1 MRAPSDPAPD
11 DLLATAGGN
20 ATAGGVSFQAEVGA
34 GFAVR
39 LLAER
44 RLNEG
49 FGLGD
54 ARIRALRFETEAPV
68 DDILIETD
76 AAGWI
81 FTQAKSSLTLSTTS
95 DSELG
100 SVADQIVRQWHACAQ
115 GAGQRRWDRPLD
127 PSRDRILITVGRKTP
142 ATVSEHLASAL
153 TAIQADSTAP
163 LPMRQQS
170 ALDTFRARLSEA
182 WQALVGAP
190 PDAAAMPSLLSLV
203 RVLKFDFAA
212 ADRQLA
218 AEMLRPLLNDGNSA
232 EAAFA
237 VLTRRCQALM
247 ETRLGS
253 DAPGFRGDLA
263 QAGIALKGPP
273 SFQHDVGVLQAY
285 SNDTQTLLSH
295 YEETKVGD
303 RDIGISR
310 QCTVAVC
317 LASIRDS
324 LLIIG
329 EPGSGKSAVL
339 NTAAKVLRRQNL
351 DVVTLAVDRL
361 LVDTPDALRRELNI
375 SHPLREVLRNWP
387 GVQPAFLFIDALDAT
402 RGGVSDA
409 VFRNLIADVLELGGR
424 WRVIASIRTFDLLLG
439 EQFRQLFRGT
449 PPDSQFADA
458 GFRDVRHIQVPPWTN
473 EELGEFLKLAP
484 QVATAIQK
492 GGQSLYDLALVP
504 FNTRLLAD
512 LISGGLPPEDFGEV
526 SSQVQLLQLYWQR
539 RVERHGTAAELC
551 LRRAVAEMVEG
562 RALRANKLNAAG
574 SDAAAFDA
582 LLHENVLVPLPG
594 DRHVAFRHHILFDY
608 AASRVY
614 LDPDDISKTAALLA
628 NNSDLGL
635 MLAPALAFELQSLWN
650 TSGNGRASFWSAI
663 IAIAGTAHSDPIA
676 RSVAARAACEFPVTA
691 DDMKGLS
698 AALQKPQDQRRGTV
712 SAFSHIVGAL
722 AIRLE
727 DKATVVSEP
736 WSYLAVEASHV
747 VADVVWPLRTLL
759 FLLTEREHTPQCR
772 SQLGAAARSL
782 LRYALDHPESAS
794 QLAVAAI
801 GFVADTYASEPAAS
815 QTLLR
820 ELLTPERVRDHG
832 DQDLPWLARKIKEI
846 WEADPDFAV
855 QIYGVTFGS
864 EITDKSTASI
874 GHSRILPLTTTRQ
887 QNYGMANF
895 SLKEAFPHFLSAY
908 PSHAI
913 TALVKA
919 IEGHIA
925 LKHQTDTPAAV
936 RTVTVNG
943 QQAEFVEDG
952 SRYWAWNPND
962 EHRGDAAGLLRALI
976 ERLRRLPETEA
987 RDLAALVIQKN
998 RFAVIWSRLFMVAAE
1013 RPAELGGLLWPF
1025 AIQQPFLMS
1034 SDTRKDAIDLITAR
1048 YSVEGVPEREAF
1060 EKAAFGFDFSIADD
1074 PEAYRRTFLLR
1085 LFGTI
1090 GQQHLITAEAQSF
1103 LDGETPA
1110 AERGVANPRPYSF
1123 EVSSHAPEQW
1133 WWLKREGVDVEAPGN
1148 ARLLAAAE
1156 EVKAAFGI
1164 LGTAAVPITDIAAA
1178 LEQLWALLAAANDGT
1193 GIAPT
1198 VADYA
1203 AGMAAAGAK
1212 CLAMLEPARLREQS
1226 DALRELAAL
1235 TLELTNHPSPQPDPE
1250 QEARLESNPAW
1261 GFPAARIDAAEAA
1274 IMLCRVD
1281 AQTAASL
1288 QPRIEALLTDDR
1300 AAARFVVAE
1309 HLTAFWETDRALM
1322 WRLARNVAQSE
1333 PNRGVLRFFVNDCL
1347 ARLLH
1352 VDPEQVETLAII
1364 LLTRAGDRE
1373 EKPTGELLEEIG
1385 SLIVLLWGS
1394 HGRTKSRE
1402 LLQEWLADIPGHQ
1415 PELSHAISSIRGG
1428 LVLGYGNNDAV
1439 EAAIRH
1445 RCQQFAAWTV
1455 DATASGLD
1463 SYFSAVAARSPSPE
1477 QTELASSCFRTLSQ
1491 ICDQLYF
1498 SSGAFGSGQRDDE
1511 QGLQAI
1517 DARKAFLDDVAPM
1530 LRRIGD
1536 VGHPGTIHHL
1546 IELLDFLAP
1555 ADPTQ
1560 VFDLVAHALLGA
1572 GKQLGYQFE
1581 SLGADR
1587 FVQIIGRFLA
1597 DNRDIFADDARRR
1610 ELIACLDAFSEVGWP
1625 AARRLLYRLPE
1636 LLR

>member
-1 MRAPSDPAPD
+1 MSAPSDPTPD

-20 ATAGGVSFQAEVGA
+20 ATAGGVTFQAEVGA

-44 RLNEG
+44 RLNERL
-49 FGLGD
+49 GLGD
-54 ARIRALRFETEAPV
+54 VSIRSLRFETEAPV

-81 FTQAKSSLTLSTTS
+81 FTQAKSSLTLSTIS

-100 SVADQIVRQWHACAQ
+100 SVADQMVRQWHACAQ
-115 GAGQRRWDRPLD
+115 GAGERGWDRPLD
-127 PSRDRILITVGRKTP
+127 PNRDRILIAVGRKTP
-142 ATVSEHLASAL
+142 ATFTEHLVSAL
-153 TAIQADSTAP
+153 TAIQANSTAP
-163 LPMRQQS
+163 LPMRQRS
-170 ALDTFRARLSEA
+170 ALDTFRARLGEA

-190 PDAAAMPSLLSLV
+190 PDAAAMQSLLSLV
-203 RVLKFDFAA
+203 RVLKFEFDG

-218 AEMLRPLLNDGNSA
+218 AEMLRPLLNDENSA

-263 QAGIALKGPP
+263 QAGVVLKAPP
-273 SFQHDVGVLQAY
+273 SFQQDVEVLRAY
-285 SNDTQTLLSH
+285 SNDTQAQLSH

-317 LASIRDS
+317 LAAIRDS

-339 NTAAKVLRRQNL
+339 NTAAKVLHGQNL

-361 LVDTPDALRRELNI
+361 LVDTPEALRRELSI

-387 GVQPAFLFIDALDAT
+387 GLQPAFLFIDALDAT

-424 WRVIASIRTFDLLLG
+424 WRVVASIRTFDLRLG

-458 GFRDVRHIQVPPWTN
+458 GFRDVRHIQVPPWTK
-473 EELGEFLKLAP
+473 EELDEFLKLAP

-504 FNTRLLAD
+504 FNTRLVAD

-526 SSQVQLLQLYWQR
+526 SSQVELLQLYWQR

-594 DRHVAFRHHILFDY
+594 DHHVAFRHHILFDY

-628 NNSDLGL
+628 SNSDLGL
-635 MLAPALAFELQSLWN
+635 MLAPALAFALQSLWN
-650 TSGNGRASFWSAI
+650 TSGNGRSSFWSAI

-691 DDMKGLS
+691 DNMGGLS
-698 AALQKPQDQRRGTV
+698 AALQKPQDQRGGAV

-736 WSYLAVEASHV
+736 WCYFAAEANRV
-747 VADVVWPLRTLL
+747 VVDVAWPLRTLL
-759 FLLTEREHTPQCR
+759 FLLTEREHSPECR
-772 SQLGAAARSL
+772 SQLGTAARGL
-782 LRYALDHPESAS
+782 LRYALDHPDSAS
-794 QLAVAAI
+794 QLTVGAI

-864 EITDKSTASI
+864 EITDTSTASI

-925 LKHQTDTPAAV
+925 LKHQTDTPAGV
-936 RTVTVNG
+936 RTVTVDG
-943 QQAEFVEDG
+943 HAIELVEDG

-962 EHRGDAAGLLRALI
+962 DHGGDTAGLLRALI
-976 ERLRRLPETEA
+976 ERLRRLPEAEA
-987 RDLAALVIQKN
+987 RNLAALVIRKN

-1013 RPAELGGLLWPF
+1013 RPAELGGLLWPY
-1025 AIQQPFLMS
+1025 AIQQPFLML
-1034 SDTRKDAIDLITAR
+1034 SDTRKDAIDLIAAR
-1048 YSVEGVPEREAF
+1048 CSLQGVPDREAF
-1060 EKAAFGFDFSIADD
+1060 EKAAFSFDFSIADD
-1074 PEAYRRTFLLR
+1074 PEAYQRAFLLR

-1090 GQQHLITAEAQSF
+1090 GRERLVTAEAQSF
-1103 LDGETPA
+1103 LDRETPA
-1110 AERGVANPRPYSF
+1110 AEQGIANPRPYSF

-1133 WWLKREGVDVEAPGN
+1133 WWLKRDGVDVEAPANG
-1148 ARLLAAAE
+1148 RLLAAAE
-1156 EVKAAFGI
+1156 EIKAAFGI
-1164 LGTAAVPITDIAAA
+1164 LGTAVPITDIAKAV
-1178 LEQLWALLAAANDGT
+1178 EQLGALLDTANDRT
-1193 GIAPT
+1193 GAAPAI
-1198 VADYA
+1198 ADYA

-1212 CLAMLEPARLREQS
+1212 CLALLEPARLREQPS
-1226 DALRELAAL
+1226 ALRDLAAL
-1235 TLELTNHPSPQPDPE
+1235 TLELTNHPSPEPDSE

-1261 GFPAARIDAAEAA
+1261 GFPAARIDGAEAA

-1288 QPRIEALLTDDR
+1288 QPRIEALLTDER

-1322 WRLARNVAQSE
+1322 WRFARKVAESE
-1333 PNRGVLRFFVNDCL
+1333 PNRGVLRFFANACL

-1352 VDPEQVETLAII
+1352 VDPAQVEALAII
-1364 LLTRAGDRE
+1364 LLGRAGNRE
-1373 EKPTGELLEEIG
+1373 EKPTRELLEEVG
-1385 SLIVLLWGS
+1385 SLVVLLWGS
-1394 HGRTKSRE
+1394 HGRAKSRE
-1402 LLQEWLADIPGHQ
+1402 LLQEWLADIPARQ
-1415 PELSHAISSIRGG
+1415 PELSHAISSVRGG

-1445 RCQQFAAWTV
+1445 RCQDFAAWTV
-1455 DATASGLD
+1455 NATASGLN
-1463 SYFSAVAARSPSPE
+1463 SYFSAVAAGSPSPE

-1498 SSGAFGSGQRDDE
+1498 SSGAFRSGQRDDE

-1555 ADPTQ
+1555 ADPAQ

-1572 GKQLGYQFE
+1572 GKQQGYQFE